1 MAWRVNEIEPG
12 SAKAVVELE
21 GIVDSTN
28 LEDFFAFI
36 NSVFKQGFNRIVL
49 DMEFTSYLSS
59 GGLSVIIDAY
69 ERAAKEG
76 GKLVIAR
83 VSDVVQDL
91 FGVVQFDQIIEF
103 YADLDEAIAAIH

>member
-12 SAKAVVELE
+12 SGKAVVELE
-21 GIVDSTN
+21 GIVDATN

-36 NSVFKQGFNRIVL
+36 SAVFKQGHNRVVL
-49 DMEFTSYLSS
+49 DMEYTSYLSS

-69 ERAAKEG
+69 RRAEKEG

-83 VSDVVQDL
+83 ASDLVNEL
-91 FGVVQFDQIIEF
+91 FGVVQFERIIEF
-103 YADLDEAIAAIH
+103 YEDLDEAIAAV